1 MEISEEK
8 LSRAND
14 WLRGN
19 ASTQYDINGAAQS
32 LRELSD
38 SFKDDKRDDRDILM
52 SFETNAKKMGLSF
65 GNMTKDQQLAVI
77 NAAGREGP
85 CYNAFISNSS
95 YQVLTLARAGED
107 AEAVADGFS
116 GQDLTRISNFVRV
129 FGSSETEEFSDKLG
143 EIRDRVLAEEKAQ
156 ELGATDCFTSS
167 DSTPD
172 FVE

>member
-14 WLRGN
+14 WLKGN
-19 ASTQYDINGAAQS
+19 ASAQYDINGAAQS

-38 SFKDDKRDDRDILM
+38 SFKDDTRASRDIVRA
-52 SFETNAKKMGLSF
+52 FENKAEAMGLSF
-65 GNMTKDQQLAVI
+65 EDMTKDQQLAVI

-156 ELGATDCFTSS
+156 DAVENFAPVIDIAQE
-167 DSTPD
+167 DSQ
-172 FVE
+172 